1 LNVSVNSLFFN
12 TVECGTYPPVQPKTF
27 NVTAG
32 TVSPPLNWTLTYSA
46 DWMTV
51 TPTGAPNNHT
61 VTVTVSEEGL
71 APGVYVDT
79 IVVSSDVAI
88 NPPEEVVVTFTV
100 NASPANPDLAVTADS
115 LVYVFR
121 YTLVGAT
128 DKYLTVYAVGGGCV
142 DWQATT
148 TEPWLTAIPDTGTT
162 VQQMIVRGDAVG
174 LAIGRY
180 EAEVIFTSS
189 ARYEAEV
196 IFTSSAAQNTPIT
209 VPVVLWVYTM
219 GDANGDAIVNITDV
233 VYIIDYIFAGGP
245 APIPLP
251 FVGDVDCN
259 HRTDI
264 SDVVYLIAWIFAGGP
279 PPCVY

>member
-1 LNVSVNSLFFN
+1 
-12 TVECGTYPPVQPKTF
+12 
-27 NVTAG
+27 
-32 TVSPPLNWTLTYSA
+32 
-46 DWMTV
+46 V
-51 TPTGAPNNHT
+51 TPTAAPNDHT

-71 APGVYVDT
+71 APGTYVDT

-88 NPPEEVVVTFTV
+88 NPPEEVVVTFDV
-100 NASPANPDLAVTADS
+100 APSPANPDLGLTADS

-142 DWQATT
+142 DWQASTT
-148 TEPWLTAIPDTGTT
+148 APWLTAIPDTGTT
-162 VQQMIVRGDAVG
+162 TQQMIVRGDAVG
-174 LAIGRY
+174 LDIGRY

-189 ARYEAEV
+189 
-196 IFTSSAAQNTPIT
+196 TAQNTPIT

-264 SDVVYLIAWIFAGGP
+264 SDVVYMIAWIFAGGP